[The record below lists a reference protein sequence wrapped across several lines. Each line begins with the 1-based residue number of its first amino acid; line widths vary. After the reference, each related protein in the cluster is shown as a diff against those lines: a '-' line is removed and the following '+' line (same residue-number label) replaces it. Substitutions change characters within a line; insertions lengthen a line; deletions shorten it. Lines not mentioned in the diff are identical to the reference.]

1 MKGERD
7 YAKNLC
13 CISYMVL
20 QLLAGAMARY
30 YMHVYVCKCGF
41 VTFLD
46 VMLRTPLANER
57 STKSDSSDFGYEF
70 VTVRSGNTTNEF
82 YLAFS

>member
-1 MKGERD
+1 
-7 YAKNLC
+7 
-13 CISYMVL
+13 MVL

-30 YMHVYVCKCGF
+30 SMHMYICKCGF

-57 STKSDSSDFGYEF
+57 STKSNSSDIGYEF
-70 VTVRSGNTTNEF
+70 VTVCSGNTTNEYYSALF
-82 YLAFS
+82 